1 MITLAIK
8 AGSSETAIAL
18 FKDKKLVAETSWKSQ
33 SNEAEKLLPSIQHL
47 LNDKKI
53 AIKNIE
59 EIFVIRGPGSF
70 TGLRIGVTVANTLA
84 YLNRAKLYCIDTFE
98 YHQAAAK
105 DPVLLFAGSR
115 GVYLC
120 ESPGSKPEL
129 INLPDLHKTL
139 SQKSIAKVQGDI
151 SPEQKSALKNIK
163 FIETSQTL
171 GQIMEKIIS
180 KNHTSQALVKPLYI
194 KPPGISLPKN

>member
-8 AGSSETAIAL
+8 TGASKTAIAL

-33 SNEAEKLLPSIQHL
+33 NDEAEKLMPEIAQL
-47 LNDKKI
+47 LENKKTSLQ
-53 AIKNIE
+53 NIE

-105 DPVLLFAGSR
+105 DPVLLFAGSG

-120 ESPGSKPEL
+120 EEPATQPEL
-129 INLPDLHKTL
+129 INLPDL
-139 SQKSIAKVQGDI
+139 SQALRQKQITQVQGDI
-151 SPEQKSALKNIK
+151 SQEQKAALKNVK
-163 FIETSQTL
+163 FIETPQTF
-171 GQIMEKIIS
+171 GQIMEKIIAQ
-180 KNHTSQALVKPLYI
+180 NHRPQTLVKPLYI
-194 KPPGISLPKN
+194 KNPGISQPKP

>member
-1 MITLAIK
+1 MITLAINT
-8 AGSSETAIAL
+8 ASSGTAIAL
-18 FKDKKLVAETSWKSQ
+18 FKDKKLMAETSWKSQ
-33 SNEAEKLLPSIQHL
+33 NNEAEKLMPEIAQL
-47 LNDKKI
+47 LENKKTSLQ
-53 AIKNIE
+53 NIE

-84 YLNRAKLYCIDTFE
+84 YLNQAKLYCIDTFE

-105 DPVLLFAGSR
+105 DPVLLFAGSM

-120 ESPGSKPEL
+120 EKIGAEPEL
-129 INLPDLHKTL
+129 INLPDLHKAL
-139 SQKSIAKVQGDI
+139 SQKSITQVQGDI

-163 FIETSQTL
+163 FIETSKTF
-171 GQIMEKIIS
+171 GQIMEKVIAQ
-180 KNHTSQALVKPLYI
+180 NHPQQTLVKPLYI